1 MDTKNLIKHIC
12 SSLDTRKAEDILVL
26 DIQSVSSI
34 ADFFIIASADSERA
48 VKSLAEN
55 LVREVKKKFK
65 LKAKIDGL
73 TDNRWIIIDTGDL
86 IVHIFHSETR
96 VKYDLESLWYE
107 AKKVSGILILLFR
120 FSNKSRDFKV
130 LIVSQW
136 MQFINF
142 VGHRVF
148 IIIICQT

>member
-12 SSLDTRKAEDILVL
+12 SSLDARKAEDILVL

-48 VKSLAEN
+48 VKSLADN

-107 AKKVSGILILLFR
+107 AKKVSGI
-120 FSNKSRDFKV
+120 
-130 LIVSQW
+130 
-136 MQFINF
+136 
-142 VGHRVF
+142 
-148 IIIICQT
+148 

>member
-34 ADFFIIASADSERA
+34 ADYFIIASADSERA

-96 VKYDLESLWYE
+96 AKYDLESLWYE
-107 AKKVSGILILLFR
+107 AKKVSGI
-120 FSNKSRDFKV
+120 
-130 LIVSQW
+130 
-136 MQFINF
+136 
-142 VGHRVF
+142 
-148 IIIICQT
+148 